1 MVLLVMEL
9 LQLMLLMVRYS
20 VVVVLLHAHGLW
32 VAVALCV
39 GHDGD
44 LPICVT
50 RQLQVHMRDIVGLQ
64 RLPDYLDA
72 CRHAHEPP

>member
-1 MVLLVMEL
+1 MVHYKSQATNLSLKHQAHTESCLSVMVLLVMEL

-39 GHDGD
+39 GHDG
-44 LPICVT
+44 
-50 RQLQVHMRDIVGLQ
+50 G
-64 RLPDYLDA
+64 
-72 CRHAHEPP
+72 